1 MRAGR
6 VKDTT
11 AWGTSF
17 LGMLIAFK
25 EKKQEWYL
33 HTLIGTNLLIINKM
47 IMIITIDS
55 LNNIILYRCIV
66 NSNFDCKFCGNRL
79 YFIENDN
86 QRLIAEE

>member
-1 MRAGR
+1 
-6 VKDTT
+6 
-11 AWGTSF
+11 
-17 LGMLIAFK
+17 MLNLRFYHIVFTIVI
-25 EKKQEWYL
+25 EEDVISQ
-33 HTLIGTNLLIINKM
+33 LLIINKL

-86 QRLIAEE
+86 Q